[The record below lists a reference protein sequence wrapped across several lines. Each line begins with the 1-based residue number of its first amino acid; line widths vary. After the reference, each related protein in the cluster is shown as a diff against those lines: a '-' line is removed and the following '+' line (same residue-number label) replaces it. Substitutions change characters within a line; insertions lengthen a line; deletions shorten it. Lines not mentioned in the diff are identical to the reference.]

1 MEGFSLTRQL
11 GKGAH
16 ATVWKATRKK
26 DGKIVAVKH
35 LNSCPDSLE
44 ECKNLPE
51 IKALSKVV
59 HSNIVALL
67 QVVRQQDLFLVFEY
81 CDFDLYRA
89 VASYRDDG
97 MTGMDEAVARWTMR
111 QLLAGLQEIHKKN
124 FVHLDLKPENVMVCF
139 GATEVSVKIADFG
152 QAAELRP
159 RAIAETYVG
168 TRWYRAP
175 ELLLGDTTAAT
186 GVDVWAAGC
195 IFCELLLLRPLFP
208 GDSTMSTLFQI
219 YTTVPTATE
228 NEWPEGLRLARERNI
243 RWPTNS
249 VSNLGDIMPADT
261 SAEAMS
267 LASSLL
273 TFNPGS
279 RISSAAASR
288 TAFFAKSLPETP
300 IRKPTKR
307 EPLTREVLDQQR
319 ADVKAIMTRVQATG
333 EPARV
338 DAAARVS
345 ASGFRSGG
353 QLSACASS
361 PQFLPAASAPPS
373 GPVGDNGQQLRGVT
387 SQPVLVPGAPQA
399 DSSSEED
406 VGVPVRPKPG
416 KRLNRRTLGRTS
428 KFDPLAMQVEGDTSV
443 SMDRIPPRQ
452 FAYEPGCESEDRT
465 GFDDGKILGGETRK
479 RREPLTIANIN
490 GDVA

>member
-35 LNSCPDSLE
+35 LNTCPDSLE
-44 ECKNLPE
+44 ECKSLPE

-59 HSNIVALL
+59 HCNIVALL

-111 QLLAGLQEIHKKN
+111 QLLEGLQEIHKKG

-139 GATEVSVKIADFG
+139 GAADVSVKIADFG

-159 RAIAETYVG
+159 RTLTETYVG

-175 ELLLGDTTAAT
+175 ELLLGDLAAST

-195 IFCELLLLRPLFP
+195 IFCEVLLLRPVFP

-219 YTTVPTATE
+219 YTTVPTPSE
-228 NEWPEGLRLARERNI
+228 SEWPEGHRLARERGI

-249 VSNLGDIMPADT
+249 VSRLCDVMPADT
-261 SAEAMS
+261 SDEAMS
-267 LASSLL
+267 LASGML
-273 TFNPGS
+273 TFNPFS
-279 RISSAAASR
+279 RISSGAAFR
-288 TAFFAKSLPETP
+288 TAFFARHLPETP
-300 IRKPTKR
+300 IRKPSKK
-307 EPLTREVLDQQR
+307 PLTREVLDQQR
-319 ADVKAIMTRVQATG
+319 ADVKAIMSRVQGTNDNS
-333 EPARV
+333 RV
-338 DAAARVS
+338 ADGAHGAPP
-345 ASGFRSGG
+345 GFRS

-361 PQFLPAASAPPS
+361 PQFLQASAPLAPA
-373 GPVGDNGQQLRGVT
+373 PDNSPQLRGVT
-387 SQPVLVPGAPQA
+387 SQPALIPGSQV

-406 VGVPVRPKPG
+406 VGVPVRPHPT

-428 KFDPLAMQVEGDTSV
+428 KFDPLAMQVEGDTAGAIERVNSRG
-443 SMDRIPPRQ
+443 DT
-452 FAYEPGCESEDRT
+452 EDRPT
-465 GFDDGKILGGETRK
+465 FDDGKLFTSETRK
-479 RREPLTIANIN
+479 RREPLTIANI
-490 GDVA
+490 GSDFG